1 MRLRMKRKTNE
12 HIDQMIITFD
22 DLILMKSIQE
32 RGTLQ
37 NDYSGQSGKDIYQE

>member
-1 MRLRMKRKTNE
+1 MKRQINE
-12 HIDQMIITFD
+12 RIGQMIITFV
-22 DLILMKSIQE
+22 DLTLMKSIQE